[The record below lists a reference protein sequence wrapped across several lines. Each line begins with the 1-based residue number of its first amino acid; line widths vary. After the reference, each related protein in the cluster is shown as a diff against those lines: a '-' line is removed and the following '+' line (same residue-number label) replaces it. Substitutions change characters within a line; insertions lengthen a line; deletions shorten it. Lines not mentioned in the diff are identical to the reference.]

1 MKFDNLL
8 NVEALVHHLPL
19 FVWIYL
25 LVIVAVVVDLV
36 TAIHYCKR
44 AGIPIMS
51 YKLRK
56 TIDKLIRYFG
66 LLFIASTIDTICF
79 LVQIYDLTGFASLP
93 FMTGFA
99 GILLCLIEA
108 KSVFEHRDPDRRKL
122 LIKTA
127 ESLLE
132 SLRRQDAKKII
143 EYLQS
148 KEVEEENDG
157 TGDEAGAEG
166 TQE

>member
-1 MKFDNLL
+1 MVFENLL
-8 NVEALVHHLPL
+8 DVEALVQHLPL

-25 LVIVAVVVDLV
+25 LVILAVMVDLG

-44 AGIPIMS
+44 AKIPIMS
-51 YKLRK
+51 YKMRK

-79 LVQIYDLTGFASLP
+79 LVQIYDLTGFTSLP

-108 KSVFEHRDPDRRKL
+108 KSVFEHRDPEKKKL

-127 ESLLE
+127 ESLLDG
-132 SLRRQDAKKII
+132 LKKQDIREI
-143 EYLQS
+143 LNYLND
-148 KEVEEENDG
+148 KENDG
-157 TGDEAGAEG
+157 KGKDDTEG
-166 TQE
+166 TEK

>member
-1 MKFDNLL
+1 MVFENLL
-8 NVEALVHHLPL
+8 DVEALVQHLPL

-25 LVIVAVVVDLV
+25 LVILAVMVDLG

-44 AGIPIMS
+44 AKIPIMS
-51 YKLRK
+51 YKMRK

-79 LVQIYDLTGFASLP
+79 LVQIYDLSGFASVP
-93 FMTGFA
+93 FATGVA
-99 GILLCLIEA
+99 GILLCLIEG
-108 KSVFEHRDPDRRKL
+108 KSVFEHRDPEKKKL

-132 SLRRQDAKKII
+132 GLKKQDIKEILN
-143 EYLQS
+143 YLSEKEEDDGKS
-148 KEVEEENDG
+148 KDD
-157 TGDEAGAEG
+157 TEG
-166 TQE
+166 TAK